1 MSGSAKPGVDHPT
14 HDLVLSGVEEAVDD
28 VRRGRPVIL
37 LKNHEAPGAHG
48 QPEMIVAAAQLT
60 AAATVNA
67 LMSIGKGMLY
77 LGLVPERCAAL
88 GLKELTHEPLRWTN
102 KLMSSIDARGVSGS
116 GISAQDRALT
126 VRVALDP
133 DATSDDFTSPGHVLP
148 LRAES
153 EGTLVRDGLTE
164 GAVDLA
170 RLAGVEPAAV
180 MSELLDESGGVAD
193 AEWIAGLVEMHR
205 LKVVST
211 AAILAYRRAREPV
224 IHPVASAMLPTPM
237 GDFLAT
243 GFLDRVSGMHHLGL
257 TRGDLSGA
265 DSPLVAVEFEC
276 RLGRAL
282 RGLHCA
288 CRARQDDALRRIAQD
303 GCGVLLHLS
312 RPTDPPWSDSV
323 LASCSEYPAIGD
335 ADQAREHDVPPP
347 WNADEIAGGML
358 AELGLSRLRLLT
370 SLLMS
375 DEAFRQRGI
384 EVTERVTST
393 PG

>member
-1 MSGSAKPGVDHPT
+1 MSGPLA
-14 HDLVLSGVEEAVDD
+14 LSTVEEAVDD
-28 VRRGRPVIL
+28 IRFGRPVIL
-37 LKNHEAPGAHG
+37 LKNHAAPGAGG

-60 AAATVNA
+60 APATVNA
-67 LMSIGKGMLY
+67 LVSIGKGMVY
-77 LGLVPERCAAL
+77 LCLVPERCEAL
-88 GLKELTHEPLRWTN
+88 GLRELTREPVSWTS
-102 KLMSSIDARGVSGS
+102 KLMTSIDARDVSGS

-126 VRVALDP
+126 VSTAMRA
-133 DATSDDFTSPGHVLP
+133 DATPEHLTSPGHVLP
-148 LRAES
+148 LRAER

-170 RLAGVEPAAV
+170 RLAGLEPAAV

-205 LKVVST
+205 LKVVSI
-211 AAILAYRRAREPV
+211 ASILAYRRAREPV
-224 IHPVASAMLPTPM
+224 IHPVASAVLPTPM

-243 GFLDRVSGMHHLGL
+243 GFLDRVSGTHHVGL
-257 TRGDLSGA
+257 TRGDLDGA
-265 DSPLVAVEFEC
+265 QPPLVAVEFEC

-282 RGLHCA
+282 RGLRCE
-288 CRARQDDALRRIAQD
+288 CRARQDDAMRRIV
-303 GCGVLLHLS
+303 GEGRGVLLHLS
-312 RPTDPPWSDSV
+312 RPTGPAALDSI
-323 LASCSEYPAIGD
+323 LASCSAYRATSDDDWI
-335 ADQAREHDVPPP
+335 REHDDPPP
-347 WNADEIAGGML
+347 WRPDEIAGGML

-370 SLLMS
+370 SLSMS